1 MTTTTTTSGT
11 PTSTS
16 ETAPATPDEGSRSR
30 LVPPPGEHLNTGWDD
45 DVSNQ
50 DSVLRNYVATL
61 VDRLRLL
68 AGDGRARTCDLSNA
82 FMVDLDS
89 AYVFDNIVVP
99 YGPMADAELAGVVAE
114 AEAFFPEGR
123 AWTLQALTAAV
134 DLGPWGL
141 ELLGHPPLM
150 YRPAGTGRRPPVPAG
165 LEIRK
170 VDDAET
176 LRDFEHTLVDAYPL
190 PPGSAVLHPHVV
202 HVGFDGWVGYV
213 DGSPVATAGSHTAH
227 GLTEVEWVST
237 RASHRGRGIGAA
249 LSWAATTAAPAQA
262 AVLVATDDGRPIY
275 ERLGYVALMR
285 LSMWLKA

>member
-1 MTTTTTTSGT
+1 
-11 PTSTS
+11 
-16 ETAPATPDEGSRSR
+16 
-30 LVPPPGEHLNTGWDD
+30 
-45 DVSNQ
+45 
-50 DSVLRNYVATL
+50 
-61 VDRLRLL
+61 
-68 AGDGRARTCDLSNA
+68 
-82 FMVDLDS
+82 MVDLYS

-99 YGPMADAELAGVVAE
+99 YGPMAEAELAGVVAE

-123 AWTLQALTAAV
+123 AWTLQALTPAV
-134 DLGPWGL
+134 DLRPLGF

-190 PPGSAVLHPHVV
+190 PPGSAVLHPDVLD
-202 HVGFDGWVGYV
+202 VGFDGWVGYV

-249 LSWAATTAAPAQA
+249 LTWASTTAAPAHA
-262 AVLVATDDGRPIY
+262 AVLVATDDGRPVY

-285 LSMWLKA
+285 LSMWLKG